1 MSSYS
6 SSNKPNLLGDCN
18 ISFKNLV
25 GEEEALEKLRQEFSS
40 LSNDKEKIDAIASSL
55 YQCILNTDVSFLL
68 CAVIRFI
75 DQVRQ
80 TIYSEFIFADFELWL
95 NQFSA
100 VSPEENYRI
109 RGYIMGKYI
118 PREEYQIYFPIGMNK
133 RFSGPHFV
141 TAHDSPDLD
150 TTIASFWGWVD
161 AFAAQVTHGVHVW
174 NVPGGLHLS
183 QVEVAFLFSEIMQ
196 GSSDLIIMRTRN
208 MLSISSFD
216 LMTQKGFIKKY
227 SEDIS
232 DGNYERQLHA
242 TVLINKLGHYIGD
255 WRDIDVERVQ
265 QIVILFDS
273 CLHWIENHLQ
283 DKIISLL
290 AKKLVDR
297 KIVQTTLDD
306 ITNFR
311 LTDAKPARLF
321 TGRQQTY
328 IRNFLIKVIH
338 VDKGLECTIL
348 ELMLALERQD
358 FGKFSVVLEKIRKFI
373 EKDIFSVPSHP
384 EDARSFLFSHVEKL
398 RSYIEDLFQS
408 IRVSMRSLGIA
419 LEIKRDV
426 FGYVPHY
433 VTRHVSLEELKIK
446 IGNYSHLTVIIP
458 DSEGKLTPIGIIHA
472 VDIQRECL
480 GTVSLRDFS
489 NKNEVDIPPYLEVIS
504 IIDHHKTALETKSP
518 SVSSISDAQ
527 SSNVI
532 VAEKAFQVNDR
543 YSVNGMNELQI
554 DAQLKKL
561 WMSNHP
567 RSLRIIRRLLRRKM
581 NLHVGNYF
589 IDPIREY
596 TEYRHFLYAILDDTD
611 LLTKVTQ
618 RDVECMCSLL
628 NRMKS
633 LTLCEEVEIIDF
645 DDIEKSVDFATLAAK
660 KLLQNEDLYS
670 LYRRIYDA
678 KEQRLNELIEE
689 SINKHSIGIF
699 ADTKIQNNCVSVGQ
713 TKIFP
718 NNYAQYL
725 KHREALR
732 ALWLEKCQEQFT
744 LQNHLDLYLHM
755 ISTLAS
761 AKQLYTGKCSQHPH
775 NDELWIWIPD
785 YETSIEH
792 LQFFLTTWKQLPEL
806 EKNIISIE
814 LYGKDSSI
822 YEPVL
827 KATLFDNL
835 NITHFPKHKFSICI
849 IYYRAGSM
857 NSRKTMISPFLPKI
871 KC

>member
-1 MSSYS
+1 M
-6 SSNKPNLLGDCN
+6 LGDCI
-18 ISFKNLV
+18 ISFKNLM
-25 GEEEALEKLRQEFSS
+25 GEEEALKKLKQEFPF
-40 LSNDKEKIDAIASSL
+40 LSNDKEKIDMIASSL
-55 YQCILNTDVSFLL
+55 YQCILNTDSSFLL

-80 TIYSEFIFADFELWL
+80 IIYPEFIFADFELWL
-95 NQFSA
+95 NQFSV
-100 VSPEENYRI
+100 VSSEENYRI

-161 AFAAQVTHGVHVW
+161 AFAAQVTHGLHVW
-174 NVPGGLHLS
+174 NVPGGLQLS
-183 QVEVAFLFSEIMQ
+183 QVEVAVLFSEIMQ
-196 GSSDLIIMRTRN
+196 GSSDFIIMRTRN

-255 WRDIDVERVQ
+255 WRDIDIERIQ

-283 DKIISLL
+283 NKIISLL
-290 AKKLVDR
+290 ANKSIDR
-297 KIVQTTLDD
+297 KTVQKTLND

-311 LTDAKPARLF
+311 LINAKPARLF
-321 TGRQQTY
+321 TERQKIY
-328 IRNFLIKVIH
+328 MSNFFIKVIH
-338 VDKGLECTIL
+338 VDKGLDCTIL
-348 ELMLALERQD
+348 ELMFALERQG
-358 FGKFSVVLEKIRKFI
+358 FGKFSVVLDKIRHFI
-373 EKDIFSVPSHP
+373 EKDIFSVSPQM
-384 EDARSFLFSHVEKL
+384 EDVRSFLFSHIEKI

-408 IRVSMRSLGIA
+408 IRVSMRGLGIA

-426 FGYVPHY
+426 FGYLPHY

-458 DSEGKLTPIGIIHA
+458 DSEGKLTPIGVIHA

-489 NKNEVDIPPYLEVIS
+489 NKDEVDIPPYLEVIS

-532 VAEKAFQVNDR
+532 VAEKAFQINDR
-543 YSVNGMNELQI
+543 YSLNGMNELQI

-561 WMSNHP
+561 GMSNHP
-567 RSLRIIRRLLRRKM
+567 RSLRIIRRLLRRKI
-581 NLHVGNYF
+581 NLYTKDYF

-596 TEYRHFLYAILDDTD
+596 TEYRHFVYAILDDTD

-618 RDVECMCSLL
+618 RDVECIRSLL

-633 LTLCEEVEIIDF
+633 LILCEEVEIIDF
-645 DDIEKSVDFATLAAK
+645 DDIEKNIEFPTLAAK

-670 LYRRIYDA
+670 LYRKIYDT
-678 KEQRLNELIEE
+678 KEQSLNELIQE
-689 SINKHSIGIF
+689 SINKDSIGIF

-718 NNYAQYL
+718 NNYTRYL

-732 ALWLEKCQEQFT
+732 ALWIERSHEQFT

-761 AKQLYTGKCSQHPH
+761 AKQLYTGKSSQHPH

-792 LQFFLTTWKQLPEL
+792 LQFFLTTWKQLLEL

-814 LYGKDSSI
+814 LYGKDCSI
-822 YEPVL
+822 YEHIL
-827 KATLFDNL
+827 KEALFNNL
-835 NITHFPKHKFSICI
+835 KITYFPKHKFSICI

-857 NSRKTMISPFLPKI
+857 NSRKTMISPFLPRSKQ
-871 KC
+871 

>member
-6 SSNKPNLLGDCN
+6 SSNKSNFLGDCI
-18 ISFKNLV
+18 ISFKNLI
-25 GEEEALEKLRQEFSS
+25 GEEEALEKLKQEFPS

-55 YQCILNTDVSFLL
+55 YQCILHTDPSFLL

-80 TIYSEFIFADFELWL
+80 TIYPEFIFADFELWL
-95 NQFSA
+95 NQFS
-100 VSPEENYRI
+100 VLSSEENYRI

-161 AFAAQVTHGVHVW
+161 AFAAQVTHGLHVW
-174 NVPGGLHLS
+174 NVPGGLQLS
-183 QVEVAFLFSEIMQ
+183 QVEIAFLFSEIMQ
-196 GSSDLIIMRTRN
+196 GSSDFIIMRTRN

-216 LMTQKGFIKKY
+216 LMTQKGFVKKY

-242 TVLINKLGHYIGD
+242 TVLINKLGHYVGD

-290 AKKLVDR
+290 ANKSIDG
-297 KIVQTTLDD
+297 KIVQKTLDN
-306 ITNFR
+306 ITN
-311 LTDAKPARLF
+311 LCLIDARPARLF
-321 TGRQQTY
+321 TKQQKKY
-328 IRNFLIKVIH
+328 VSNFLIKVIH
-338 VDKGLECTIL
+338 VEKGLECTIL
-348 ELMLALERQD
+348 ELMLALERQG
-358 FGKFSVVLEKIRKFI
+358 FGKFSVLLDKIRHFI
-373 EKDIFSVPSHP
+373 EKDIFSIPSRV
-384 EDARSFLFSHVEKL
+384 EDARSFLFGHLEKI
-398 RSYIEDLFQS
+398 RSYIEDLFES
-408 IRVSMRSLGIA
+408 IRVSMRGLGIA

-426 FGYVPHY
+426 FGYLPHY

-458 DSEGKLTPIGIIHA
+458 DLEGKLTPVGVIHA

-489 NKNEVDIPPYLEVIS
+489 NKDEVDIPPYLEVIS

-532 VAEKAFQVNDR
+532 VAEKAFQINDR
-543 YSVNGMNELQI
+543 YSVNGMNESQI
-554 DAQLKKL
+554 NAQLKKL
-561 WMSNHP
+561 GMSNDP
-567 RSLRIIRRLLRRKM
+567 RTLRIIHRLLQRKM
-581 NLHVGNYF
+581 NLYKKNYF

-596 TEYRHFLYAILDDTD
+596 TEYRHFVYAILDDTD

-645 DDIEKSVDFATLAAK
+645 DDIEKNIEFPTLAAK

-670 LYRRIYDA
+670 LYKKIYDA
-678 KEQRLNELIEE
+678 KEQSLNELIEE
-689 SINKHSIGIF
+689 SINKDSIGIF

-718 NNYAQYL
+718 NNYTQYF
-725 KHREALR
+725 KHRDSLR
-732 ALWLEKCQEQFT
+732 ALWIEKSHEQFT
-744 LQNHLDLYLHM
+744 LQNNLDLYLHM

-761 AKQLYTGKCSQHPH
+761 AKQLYTGKSSQHPH

-806 EKNIISIE
+806 ETNIVSIE
-814 LYGKDSSI
+814 LYGKDSFI
-822 YEPVL
+822 YERVL
-827 KATLFDNL
+827 KETLFHSPK
-835 NITHFPKHKFSICI
+835 ITHFPKHKYSICI

-857 NSRKTMISPFLPKI
+857 NSRKTMISPFLPKM
-871 KC
+871 K